1 MADEWR
7 EDEVDPVVSELWMKL
22 ESMRSRGHNRREN
35 GWRPLRGGLK
45 VGAAVL
51 AITVGLGVAAAV
63 TLFSHTFSYTA
74 PNAKLSSACQA
85 VTATTTGSTI
95 VWACSSNP
103 ALAVASGATGTVS
116 YSAFSPAPPV
126 NILDIYLIDTAATL
140 GVTCATTSSTGNEP
154 VVLNAA
160 GGTIT
165 ISASAGNLRPSHSY
179 NYCMDF
185 AALPSN
191 FSTGV
196 TWSE

>member
-51 AITVGLGVAAAV
+51 VITIAFGVVAAV
-63 TLFSHTFSYTA
+63 TLFTHNLSYTA
-74 PNAKLSSACQA
+74 PNAKLSSPCQTVA
-85 VTATTTGSTI
+85 STTTGSTI
-95 VWACSSNP
+95 VFACPSNP
-103 ALAVASGATGTVS
+103 ALTVASAATGTVS
-116 YSAFSPAPPV
+116 YSAFNPAPPV

-140 GVTCATTSSTGNEP
+140 AATCATTSSTGNEP
-154 VVLNAA
+154 VALNAA
-160 GGTIT
+160 GATIT
-165 ISASAGNLRPSHSY
+165 ISATAGNLRPGHSY

-185 AALPSN
+185 AALPSS
-191 FSTGV
+191 FTTGV
-196 TWSE
+196 TWSQ